1 MPLYDYK
8 CHSCGVVFEVRQKF
22 SDALLTIHK
31 DCGGAL
37 ERLISA
43 SALRFK
49 GSGFYVNDY
58 ARKGTGS
65 SPSGKDSSSKPAS
78 TETAKPAS
86 STTAKSEPKPP
97 SKP

>member
-8 CHSCGVVFEVRQKF
+8 CQSCGAVFEVRQKF
-22 SDALLTIHK
+22 SDELLTIHK
-31 DCGGAL
+31 GCGGAV
-37 ERLISA
+37 ERLIST

-58 ARKGTGS
+58 ARKGTNS
-65 SPSGKDSSSKPAS
+65 SSSGKEASPKPAS

-86 STTAKSEPKPP
+86 ATPAKSEAKPA

>member
-8 CHSCGVVFEVRQKF
+8 CQSCGVVFEVRQKF
-22 SDALLTIHK
+22 SDEPLTIHK

-43 SALRFK
+43 SALHFK

-58 ARKGTGS
+58 ARKGANS
-65 SPSGKDSSSKPAS
+65 SVSGKDTSSKPAS

-86 STTAKSEPKPP
+86 SAPAKSEAKPA

>member
-1 MPLYDYK
+1 MPLYEYK
-8 CHSCGVVFEVRQKF
+8 CQSCGEIFEVRQKF
-22 SDALLTIHK
+22 SDEPLAVHNE
-31 DCGGAL
+31 CGGAVD
-37 ERLISA
+37 RLIST

-58 ARKGTGS
+58 ARKGTS
-65 SPSGKDSSSKPAS
+65 SPSSGKDTSSQPAS

-86 STTAKSEPKPP
+86 ATPAKSEAKPA